1 MEQLVVYLE
10 FILEKIN
17 IKSIDRSI
25 DRLKRFILFSFISF
39 FVFFTLNEVN
49 KGYKQPLVKPFWQIF
64 LIGLILGLMITILDM
79 FSPFKNKKVVADDD

>member
-1 MEQLVVYLE
+1 MEQLLVYLE

-17 IKSIDRSI
+17 IKNF
-25 DRLKRFILFSFISF
+25 LKRFILFTFVSL

-64 LIGLILGLMITILDM
+64 LIGLVMGLMITILDV
-79 FSPFKNKKVVADDD
+79 FSPFKTKKVVAYDD